1 MSVNS
6 DMDGSSISSHKM
18 WRVLLKRKFCIW
30 YMAQSKD
37 SSDPALP
44 VTTKRIIFLKVTKL
58 VGAQNL
64 ALGKDILKSWGK
76 NKF

>member
-1 MSVNS
+1 
-6 DMDGSSISSHKM
+6 
-18 WRVLLKRKFCIW
+18 
-30 YMAQSKD
+30 MAQSKD